1 MQLTKRSHRHGVVVR
16 DLKPENILI
25 DKSGHAVL
33 ADFGL
38 AKDFGYRGEPASLF
52 VPEYP
57 GQPQA
62 PYWAG
67 GGAASIRPGR
77 YGQPKVTVDRA
88 YSFVGTPEYLVSP
101 YSLHLSLTTLVLM
114 RD

>member
-1 MQLTKRSHRHGVVVR
+1 MKRRHRHGIIVR
-16 DLKPENILI
+16 DLKPENVLI

-38 AKDFGYRGEPASLF
+38 AKDFGYRGEPASLS
-52 VPEYP
+52 VPSYP
-57 GQPQA
+57 GRAEA

-67 GGAASIRPGR
+67 GGAGSLRPGR

-88 YSFVGTPEYLVSP
+88 YSFVGTPEYLVSHYGVYNSNGP
-101 YSLHLSLTTLVLM
+101 WC
-114 RD
+114 